1 MKIVDGHLHF
11 FALDA
16 GDYYWLKPQHPP
28 HWQDKQA
35 IAVPSDERNL
45 KLTNGHT
52 LVGYVHVEAGFDNER
67 PWREI
72 RYLEQH
78 AQLPFKS
85 VACID
90 LCSVNTLSHIEALAG
105 LYSVTGQSSVAG
117 LRHILDEQAAPILAH
132 PKTKHGLKRCSEY
145 ELSFDAQLDIGDCRA
160 VKALL
165 NILDAVPTLNVII
178 NHVGAALIA
187 TDVTAKYVKQ
197 WESNMQALAQCS
209 RVAVKLSGW
218 EMHCRNWQWRIA
230 QKIVAKTVAIFGIER
245 VMLASNFPLSN
256 WRCSYNA
263 LWSGYN
269 TMLNTLAEQMP
280 ATFGGAATDKLMAT
294 NTAKWYS
301 LNL

>member
-1 MKIVDGHLHF
+1 MKIVDGHLHL

-16 GDYYWLKPQHPP
+16 GDYHWLKPQHPP
-28 HWQDKQA
+28 QWQDKQV
-35 IAVPSDERNL
+35 IAVPSDERSL
-45 KLTNGHT
+45 HLTNGHT
-52 LVGYVHVEAGFDNER
+52 LAGYVHVEAGFDNER

-90 LCSVNTLSHIEALAG
+90 LCSVSTLSHIEVLAG
-105 LYSVTGQSSVAG
+105 LPTVVG

-145 ELSFDAQLDIGDCRA
+145 GLSFDAQLDIGDGNA

-165 NILDAVPTLNVII
+165 NILDAIPTLNVII

-187 TDVTAKYVKQ
+187 TDTTAKYVKQ
-197 WESNMQALAQCS
+197 WEANMQALAQCA

-218 EMHCRNWQWRIA
+218 EMHHRDWQWRNA
-230 QKIVAKTVAIFGIER
+230 QKIVAQTVAIFGSER
-245 VMLASNFPLSN
+245 VMLTSNFPLSN
-256 WRCSYNA
+256 WRCSYNE
-263 LWSGYN
+263 LWSGYS
-269 TMLNTLAEQMP
+269 TMLNTLVEQMP
-280 ATFGGAATDKLMAT
+280 ATFGSKTKGKLMAT

-301 LNL
+301 LGL